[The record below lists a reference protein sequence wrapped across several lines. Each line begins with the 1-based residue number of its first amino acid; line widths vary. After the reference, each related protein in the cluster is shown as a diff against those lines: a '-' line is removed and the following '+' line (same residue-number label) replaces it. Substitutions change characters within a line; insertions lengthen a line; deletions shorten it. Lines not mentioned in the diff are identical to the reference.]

1 MNHNFS
7 VMLLQTALFFQYLL
21 VFYFTIQVA
30 YLLFFSIAGRVVPVK
45 KISPAQLL
53 RRIRIFI
60 PGCKEDA
67 VIIATAKDAINQ
79 DYPSDLFEVVII
91 ADSFSETTLA
101 ALRLLPLKIIEVN
114 FEKST
119 KGKALQ
125 KGIEFTADDPVD
137 IAVILDA
144 DNHMAPGFLHAVND
158 AFGQGFE
165 VVQGHRIAKNVQTSF
180 AFLDACIEEINNH
193 FFRRGHVAVG
203 LPAALIGS
211 AMAFDWNLFVSIL
224 QDIGETSGEDREFE
238 FRLLR
243 QRKKIAFLDGV
254 FVYDEKVANSEVFS
268 NQRSRWLAIQ
278 LEFLKKYF
286 IEGWVQLF
294 KGNIAFFNKLV
305 QTFIFPRI
313 LLISSLFVWLCWVCF
328 FSTQFVWYTIL
339 LLGAL
344 FVSLLIA
351 IPIRLFNKKLL
362 IALFHL
368 PLALISML
376 NALLKMPKASKQ
388 FIHTPHVESEINLN

>member
-1 MNHNFS
+1 MKHNFS
-7 VMLLQTALFFQYLL
+7 IMLSQTSLFFQYLL

-45 KISPAQLL
+45 KYPRAKVL

-60 PGCKEDA
+60 PACKEDA
-67 VIIATAKDAINQ
+67 VIIATAKDAIRQ
-79 DYPSDLFEVVII
+79 DYPSDLYEVVII
-91 ADSFSETTLA
+91 ADSFSEITLA
-101 ALRLLPLKIIEVN
+101 ALRLLPLKIVEVN
-114 FEKST
+114 FQKST

-125 KGIEFTADDPVD
+125 KAIEFTAHDPVD

-158 AFGQGFE
+158 AFEQGFE
-165 VVQGHRIAKNVQTSF
+165 VVQGHRIAKNFQTSF

-243 QRKKIAFLDGV
+243 QRKKIAFLDGA

-278 LEFLKKYF
+278 VEFLKKYF

-313 LLISSLFVWLCWVCF
+313 LLISSLCVWLCWVYF

-339 LLGAL
+339 LLAAL

-362 IALFHL
+362 IAFFHL
-368 PLALISML
+368 PIALISML

>member
-1 MNHNFS
+1 MFS
-7 VMLLQTALFFQYLL
+7 VMLSQTGLFFQYLL
-21 VFYFTIQVA
+21 LLYFTIQVA
-30 YLLFFSIAGRVVPVK
+30 YLLFFSIAGSVVSVK
-45 KISPAQLL
+45 KYSPAQLL
-53 RRIRIFI
+53 RRIRILI
-60 PGCKEDA
+60 PGCQEDA

-79 DYPSDLFEVVII
+79 NYPSNLFEVVII

-101 ALRLLPLKIIEVN
+101 ALRLLPLKIVEVN

-125 KGIEFTADDPVD
+125 KAIEFTANDTVD

-158 AFGQGFE
+158 AFNQGFE
-165 VVQGHRIAKNVQTSF
+165 VVQGHRIAKNSQTSF

-193 FFRRGHVAVG
+193 FFRRGHVAVS

-211 AMAFDWNLFVSIL
+211 AMAFDWNLLVSLL

-243 QRKKIAFLDGV
+243 QRKKIAFLDGA

-268 NQRSRWLAIQ
+268 NQRSRWIAIQ
-278 LEFLKKYF
+278 IEFLKKYF

-294 KGNIAFFNKLV
+294 KGNAAFFNKVV
-305 QTFIFPRI
+305 QTFLFPRI
-313 LLISSLFVWLCWVCF
+313 LLISSLCVWLCLGYF
-328 FSTQFVWYTIL
+328 FSTPFVWYILL

-344 FVSLLIA
+344 LVSLLIA
-351 IPIRLFNKKLL
+351 IPIRLVNKKLL
-362 IALFHL
+362 IALFYL
-368 PLALISML
+368 PVALISMI
-376 NALLKMPKASKQ
+376 NALLKMPKARKQ
-388 FIHTPHVESEINLN
+388 FIHTPHVENEINLN